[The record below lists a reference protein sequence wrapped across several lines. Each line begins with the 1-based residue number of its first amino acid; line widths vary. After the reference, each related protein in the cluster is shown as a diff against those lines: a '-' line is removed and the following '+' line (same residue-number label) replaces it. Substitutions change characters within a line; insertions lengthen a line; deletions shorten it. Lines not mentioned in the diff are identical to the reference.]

1 MAITVT
7 SIYEEALN
15 LSGDSRVALAER
27 LLESVSPDPKT
38 FEAQLATANRRAVEM
53 ETGAVLGIPGPQALQ
68 QVREAI
74 LKLASV

>member
-1 MAITVT
+1 MSITVT
-7 SIYEEALN
+7 SIYEEAIN
-15 LSGDSRVALAER
+15 FSCDSRVALAER
-27 LLESVSPDPKT
+27 LLESISPDPEI
-38 FEAQLATANRRAVEM
+38 FEAQLATADRRAVEM